1 MAITQVRAQVNG
13 VWYNLTYDA
22 AQRCYVA
29 EIPAGET
36 SADQPGGWYNV
47 TVEASNDV
55 GESVSIDGD
64 ALASLRLVVKDLTAP
79 TVTLVSPPQGYV
91 TTQTP
96 EIVVDLTDDSSGI
109 DISTLAVTIDGE
121 PESSVSTAAIAG
133 GYRATITPTLADGLH
148 TVEISVNDQDGNT
161 GTLVLLYT
169 VDTAPPVLAVW
180 DHRLVVDDEA
190 VLIRGMA
197 QDSAGASVTA
207 SASGWT
213 GETAPDAD
221 GAWRLSVPL
230 AVGVNEITV
239 TATDGAGLTSTWT
252 GTVVRLITDRV
263 QADLDAVRAILA
275 RLNAGTGSAADLA
288 AINSPTQRGAYN
300 DTDLNR
306 VIAAADLVYQSL
318 VDQGLVVDYVPMDP
332 EFPQDGQLPEGYTEL
347 EYIESTG
354 TQYIDSGVP
363 VGPNTIQ
370 GLRVI
375 ADISINYQDNVW
387 AVSGCGNGNPTFY
400 VGCSGSNQFAYGNG
414 MTDIQTGIAFIN
426 GRHLYDLNVPGKTYY
441 VDSIV
446 SISDITF
453 AIPSASRNFFISAY
467 STADIGTM
475 LHAEKIYRYAF
486 FSNSQL
492 IRDFIPCKTP
502 SGEVGLY
509 DTVGQQFYGNAGTGA
524 FTAGPEVPA
533 PPPVVG
539 GPWAEGDIPTQSQIE
554 DYLNNVVNLFQARLV
569 QAQYITLPASMANLT
584 LAGANNIEWA
594 LVCVDAVTPV
604 VRKSYIYSGEAMAGE
619 F

>member
-13 VWYNLTYDA
+13 VWYVLTYDA
-22 AQRCYVA
+22 AQRCYAA

-47 TVEASNDV
+47 TVEVSNDA
-55 GESVSIDGD
+55 GKTAMLDGHD
-64 ALASLRLVVKDLTAP
+64 IPGLQLVVKDLTAP

-109 DISTLAVTIDGE
+109 DVSTLAATIDGE

-148 TVEISVNDQDGNT
+148 TVEISVSDQDGNT

-207 SASGWT
+207 SAGGWT

-230 AVGVNEITV
+230 AVGANEITV

-252 GTVVRLITDRV
+252 GTVVRLITDRA
-263 QADLDAVRAILA
+263 QADLDNVRAVLA
-275 RLNAGTGSAADLA
+275 RLNAGTGTEADWAAVNGPL
-288 AINSPTQRGAYN
+288 RGAYLW
-300 DTDLNR
+300 TDWNR
-306 VIAAADLVYQSL
+306 VGAAVALLTESL
-318 VDQGLVVDYVPMDP
+318 NGQG
-332 EFPQDGQLPEGYTEL
+332 
-347 EYIESTG
+347 
-354 TQYIDSGVP
+354 
-363 VGPNTIQ
+363 
-370 GLRVI
+370 
-375 ADISINYQDNVW
+375 
-387 AVSGCGNGNPTFY
+387 
-400 VGCSGSNQFAYGNG
+400 
-414 MTDIQTGIAFIN
+414 
-426 GRHLYDLNVPGKTYY
+426 YDLTTSPKT
-441 VDSIV
+441 DW
-446 SISDITF
+446 TE
-453 AIPSASRNFFISAY
+453 
-467 STADIGTM
+467 T
-475 LHAEKIYRYAF
+475 
-486 FSNSQL
+486 
-492 IRDFIPCKTP
+492 
-502 SGEVGLY
+502 
-509 DTVGQQFYGNAGTGA
+509 
-524 FTAGPEVPA
+524 
-533 PPPVVG
+533 
-539 GPWAEGDIPTQSQIE
+539 DIPTE
-554 DYLNNVVNLFQARLV
+554 TPMETYLQNVASIFGARLV
-569 QAQYITLPASMANLT
+569 QAQYITLPASMASLT
-584 LAGANNIEWA
+584 LTGANNIEWA

-604 VRKSYIYSGEAMAGE
+604 VKKSYIYSGEAYAGE